1 MPLAPPAAVGLVVQT
16 DGARTAQQSRG
27 VAALA
32 WAGQRFS
39 ALSSCHRPRRGP
51 AAALLCCGAA
61 CLGGLPC
68 KKTGGQCNHSG
79 KLLHCSGLACPHCL
93 QPSGTP
99 RACLCTV
106 STSGSHK
113 WPPIATGSFFAQGA
127 VAVASDDPHHVC
139 SLARPPPS
147 PCPIAF
153 TDFIFPCRAPCT
165 DFRGWGGCGFS
176 TRSTPTAAAA
186 SLNYRFWCHVSAT
199 RPPIIL

>member
-1 MPLAPPAAVGLVVQT
+1 MPPA
-16 DGARTAQQSRG
+16 
-27 VAALA
+27 
-32 WAGQRFS
+32 
-39 ALSSCHRPRRGP
+39 LS
-51 AAALLCCGAA
+51 
-61 CLGGLPC
+61 
-68 KKTGGQCNHSG
+68 
-79 KLLHCSGLACPHCL
+79 
-93 QPSGTP
+93 TP

-113 WPPIATGSFFAQGA
+113 WPPIATGSFFAQVA

-186 SLNYRFWCHVSAT
+186 SLHYLFWCRIDANLAAARIIFRRLSGAHARIWRALESRAGRTLGQMYWAGKVLHRQAHTGSAGS
-199 RPPIIL
+199 R